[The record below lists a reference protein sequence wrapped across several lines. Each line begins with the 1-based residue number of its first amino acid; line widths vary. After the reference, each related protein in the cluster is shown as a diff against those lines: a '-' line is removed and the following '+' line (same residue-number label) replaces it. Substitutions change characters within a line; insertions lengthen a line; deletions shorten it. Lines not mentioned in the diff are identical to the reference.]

1 MRVWTSPTS
10 FVEVSADKGRLT
22 DEFASRERS
31 LDFASM
37 LMVLPDP
44 DPILKK
50 QGKDITVYK
59 DLICDAHVDSVVQS
73 RTSGVLRR
81 EWRVEPGG
89 ESSQEARLAEATE
102 AALRDVDMDALLEGM
117 MDAPFYGAAYPEVM
131 WAEIG
136 GLLLPQ
142 AIVCKPQ
149 EWFCYGTKNELR
161 FKSKDNWQGEET
173 PPMKFM
179 VVRNRATYANPYG
192 ERALSRCFWPVTIK
206 RAGFKWWVVFVE
218 KYGLPFLV
226 GKLPRTATAKQ
237 YDTLLDKLEAM
248 VHDAVA
254 VVPDDATV
262 EINAEASNSA
272 SASIFDRMIASCN
285 AEISKAIVGQTLT
298 TEIGETGG
306 AYAAS
311 QTHQEVRSDL
321 LDRDARMIAGA
332 FDLLFRWVRDLND
345 PAAAAPRWKWHE
357 EEDLG
362 KDRAD
367 RDNILAPLLEKSGNS
382 LTVDYYKKNYNLT
395 DEDIEEK
402 APAPEPVPGAAGFM
416 PGMPGVTPPQLR
428 PFVRAT
434 RNAVPGDEEAE
445 FAEGPTDFEAYYK
458 RLEELAKK
466 AAAEAQ
472 APLEDLVKQVRLEVE
487 RGRSLADV
495 VDRLHELYPKLDVDK
510 MRDVMARAGFSAEVL
525 GRFSNEG
532 VLPPVGFEM
541 LPPEEAM
548 KYLKD
553 KGMTLSWN
561 WTDVW
566 QEQHA
571 KAFTVAHLQ
580 KLDVLQDVRNAVQDA
595 IDSGS
600 TVEEFKEKLQPIL
613 ETKGWWGRQEGVN
626 PKTGEAEMYT
636 AGTPWRLENIYRTNL
651 NVAYSVGRYHA
662 QKENTAAAPYWQ
674 YMAVMDNRTRP
685 DHAALNGK
693 VFKASDPIWDRI
705 YPPNGWGCRCGV
717 VALSENQVSAQGLT
731 VAKGRASDAIADDD
745 WDYNP
750 AKAGLEADL
759 AGYDPKFAEDYRTE
773 TKS

>member
-1 MRVWTSPTS
+1 MRVWTSPTN
-10 FVEVSADKGRLT
+10 FVEVSAKKGNLT
-22 DEFASRERS
+22 DEFASRDRS
-31 LDFASM
+31 LDFSSM

-50 QGKDITVYK
+50 QGRDLSVYR

-73 RTSGVLRR
+73 RVSGVLRR

-89 ESSQEARLAEATE
+89 ESPQDERLAEAAD
-102 AALRDVDMDALLEGM
+102 AALRDIDMDSAIGEM
-117 MDAPFYGAAYPEVM
+117 MDAVFYGAAYPEIM

-136 GLLLPQ
+136 GLVLPQ
-142 AIVCKPQ
+142 NIVCKPQ
-149 EWFCYGTKNELR
+149 EWFCYGSKNELK
-161 FKSKDNWQGEET
+161 FKSRDNWQGEDV

-179 VVRNRATYANPYG
+179 QVRNRATYANPYG
-192 ERALSRCFWPVTIK
+192 ERVLSRCFWPVTIK

-226 GKLPRTATAKQ
+226 GKLPRIATAKQ
-237 YDTLLDKLEAM
+237 YDTLLDKLESM

-262 EINAEASNSA
+262 EIRAEGTNSA
-272 SASIFDRMIASCN
+272 SSSIFRDLKSSCN
-285 AEISKAIVGQTLT
+285 EEISKAVVGQTLT

-321 LDRDARMIAGA
+321 MDRDAKMVAGA

-345 PAAAAPRWKWHE
+345 PSAAAPVWKWHE

-362 KDRAD
+362 KGRAD
-367 RDNILAPLLEKSGNS
+367 RDAILVPLLKEAGQTLSA
-382 LTVDYYKKNYNLT
+382 DYFKKNYNLT
-395 DEDIEEK
+395 DEDLEEK
-402 APAPEPVPGAAGFM
+402 APAPAAPSPFGF
-416 PGMPGVTPPQLR
+416 
-428 PFVRAT
+428 
-434 RNAVPGDEEAE
+434 AE
-445 FAEGPTDFEAYYK
+445 YAEGPKDPKDFEAYYK
-458 RLEELAKK
+458 RLEELAKA

-472 APLEDLVKQVRLEVE
+472 APLDDLVRQVRLEVG
-487 RGRSLADV
+487 RGRTLPDV
-495 VDRLHELYPKLDVDK
+495 IERLHKLYPKLDVDR
-510 MRDVMARAGFSAEVL
+510 MRDVMARAGFSAEIL
-525 GRFSNEG
+525 GRYSNEG
-532 VLPPVGFEM
+532 VLPPVGFEL

-548 KYLKD
+548 QYLKD
-553 KGMTLSWN
+553 KGLTLSWN
-561 WTDVW
+561 YADVW
-566 QEQHA
+566 QQQHA

-595 IDSGS
+595 IDNGE
-600 TVEEFKEKLQPIL
+600 TVEEFQAKLQPIL
-613 ETKGWWGRQEGVN
+613 EAKGWWGRQEGVN
-626 PKTGEAEMYT
+626 PKTGESEMYT

-662 QKENTAAAPYWQ
+662 QKENTATAPNWQ

-693 VFKASDPIWDRI
+693 VFRADDPIWDRI

-717 VALSENQVSAQGLT
+717 VALSDNQLAAQGLT
-731 VAKGRASDAIADDD
+731 VSRGRAGDAIADDD

-759 AGYDPKFAEDYRTE
+759 SGYDPKLAEEYRKE